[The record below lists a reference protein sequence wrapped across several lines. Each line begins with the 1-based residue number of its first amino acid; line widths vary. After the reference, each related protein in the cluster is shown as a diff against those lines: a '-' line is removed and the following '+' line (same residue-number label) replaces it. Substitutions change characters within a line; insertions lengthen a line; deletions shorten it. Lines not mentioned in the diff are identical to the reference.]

1 MLKIHI
7 RIKGL
12 RSFGSAQDKL
22 HNAAMETNAGIFI
35 WKIANFHYPV
45 FCEKVIQRQL
55 R

>member
-12 RSFGSAQDKL
+12 RSYGSAQDKL

-35 WKIANFHYPV
+35 CKTANFHNAV
-45 FCEKVIQRQL
+45 FCEKVIQRQQ